1 VAWLGKNERT
11 AMSDVPAGREPPDAP
26 ATKPKLQI
34 GLSLTGMAQQLRG
47 GDMEALL
54 SQLVGWVQRARE
66 LGFDYIFAGQHYL
79 TSPYQMLQPVPLLA
93 RLAQEAGN
101 MRLVTTLL
109 MPLHHPV
116 ALAENLASLDWISG
130 GRLTVNVAQG
140 YRREEFNA
148 FGVTDRHVSSRMT
161 ECLRCVLALWSG
173 EPVTF
178 HGAHFRLQRAQI
190 GLRPRQRPHP
200 PIWFAASAD
209 RGVRRAARLG
219 LPWHINPDADRTT
232 LARQV
237 ELYRSEARDPEVP
250 LPLAREVCCADSR
263 EEAQAMASRYL
274 ADAYAVYGGWGA
286 GRATPGRQHPSKG
299 FGDLS
304 SGRFVI
310 GSPSDC
316 VQELRRYLDLGV
328 GSLHVRLAWS
338 GMPDVLA
345 RRSLELFAERVAP
358 QLRAAAAR

>member
-1 VAWLGKNERT
+1 
-11 AMSDVPAGREPPDAP
+11 
-26 ATKPKLQI
+26 
-34 GLSLTGMAQQLRG
+34 
-47 GDMEALL
+47 
-54 SQLVGWVQRARE
+54 
-66 LGFDYIFAGQHYL
+66 
-79 TSPYQMLQPVPLLA
+79 
-93 RLAQEAGN
+93 

-130 GRLTVNVAQG
+130 GRLTLNVAQG

-148 FGVTDRHVSSRMT
+148 FGINDRHVSSRMT
-161 ECLRCVLALWSG
+161 ECLRCVLALWTG

-200 PIWFAASAD
+200 PVWFAAGAD

-219 LPWHINPDADRTT
+219 LPWHINPDTDRTT
-232 LARQV
+232 LVRQV
-237 ELYRSEARDPEVP
+237 ELYRSEALEPDVP
-250 LPLAREVCCADSR
+250 LPLAREVCCAETR
-263 EEAQAMASRYL
+263 EEAQAMAARYL

-286 GRATPGRQHPSKG
+286 GRATPGRQHPSKR
-299 FGDLS
+299 FEELS

-316 VQELRRYLDLGV
+316 VNELKRYLDLGV
-328 GSLHVRLAWS
+328 GALHVRLAWS
-338 GMPDVLA
+338 GMPEAAA
-345 RRSLELFAERVAP
+345 RRSVELFAERVAP
-358 QLRAAAAR
+358 ELRSAAGHST